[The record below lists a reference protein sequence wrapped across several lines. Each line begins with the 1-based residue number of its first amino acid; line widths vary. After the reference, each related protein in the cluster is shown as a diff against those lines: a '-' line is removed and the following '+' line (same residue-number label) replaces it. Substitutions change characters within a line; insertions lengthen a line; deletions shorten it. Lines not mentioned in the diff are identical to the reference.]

1 MHGLLQDGMV
11 GTGGKIDALNV
22 TAPMIKYEQW

>member
-1 MHGLLQDGMV
+1 MHELFKDGMV
-11 GTGGKIDALNV
+11 RTGGKINVMKV